1 MEKQIAMSRPA
12 SQPEVEPL
20 SERDP
25 YLEFFLAHID
35 PMYAEDTNADIG
47 LVFVALAYPWILVVG
62 PPLEYDRC
70 LVDVTQLGFHAEPDG
85 YPLKKFLERFP
96 QVCQGVIRAHAELS
110 LSFMRWRRRDIG
122 GLF

>member
-1 MEKQIAMSRPA
+1 MSRPA
-12 SQPEVEPL
+12 SQPEMEPL

-70 LVDVTQLGFHAEPDG
+70 LVDVTQPGCEIESDA
-85 YPLKKFLERFP
+85 YPLRSFLERFP
-96 QVCQGVIRAHAELS
+96 HVCAQVVEAHDELS
-110 LSFMRWRRRDIG
+110 RTFRQWRDVWTPH
-122 GLF
+122 